1 MTRRTRYASR
11 HHSRSSR
18 GAALVEFGIVAPLLI
33 LLVFGILE
41 FGWGFL
47 QALDVRHAAREG
59 GRLAAV
65 NFGPG
70 SGTTQTNAIIDEV
83 CTRIDDTDGVEIT
96 ISLPD
101 GTPSTVGDRVHVT
114 VERTFESLTGFFNF
128 TDRTMVSEVDV
139 RLEQDATFAA
149 VTARPCP

>member
-1 MTRRTRYASR
+1 MTRRPRLAASHQR
-11 HHSRSSR
+11 RSTR

-83 CTRIDDTDGVEIT
+83 CTRIDDDDDVEIT
-96 ISLPD
+96 ISLP
-101 GTPSTVGDRVHVT
+101 GGSNVGDRVHIR

-149 VTARPCP
+149 APARTCP

>member
-1 MTRRTRYASR
+1 MTPRPRLATRPR
-11 HHSRSSR
+11 HRSSR

-83 CTRIDDTDGVEIT
+83 CTRIDDTDAVEIT
-96 ISLPD
+96 ILLP
-101 GTPSTVGDRVHVT
+101 GGSSVGDRVHVR
-114 VERTFESLTGFFNF
+114 VERDFESLTGFFNF
-128 TDRTMVSEVDV
+128 TSRTMVSEVDL
-139 RLEQDATFAA
+139 RLEQDATFTA

>member
-1 MTRRTRYASR
+1 MQVLMLPRPRPTNR
-11 HHSRSSR
+11 HKSSR

-70 SGTTQTNAIIDEV
+70 TGTTQTNAIIDEV
-83 CTRIDDTDGVEIT
+83 CTRIDDTDGVEVT
-96 ISLPD
+96 ISFPGGD
-101 GTPSTVGDRVHVT
+101 NVGDEVHVR
-114 VERTFESLTGFFNF
+114 VERTFKSLTGFFNF

-139 RLEQDATFAA
+139 RLEQDATYST
-149 VTARPCP
+149 VTARACP